1 MCKNC
6 IFYIFWQTWKEL
18 PFENSKLVPILI
30 VFSLFSFFSY
40 LVGIKNDVFE
50 DPNSLPSTIPEEL
63 NQPSEPKFQPI
74 SDAITNK
81 QPENVLSNNSV
92 SNQQDLLNVSQQEE
106 QNVFQQ
112 QQQDIQVHSGST
124 KVTSRFPILCRQATL
139 WFLVKSIYFK
149 NR

>member
-1 MCKNC
+1 M
-6 IFYIFWQTWKEL
+6 
-18 PFENSKLVPILI
+18 
-30 VFSLFSFFSY
+30 FSHFSHFFFH

-50 DPNSLPSTIPEEL
+50 DPNSLPSTIPDEL
-63 NQPSEPKFQPI
+63 DQPSEPKFQPI
-74 SDAITNK
+74 SDAITNN

-124 KVTSRFPILCRQATL
+124 KVTSR
-139 WFLVKSIYFK
+139 
-149 NR
+149 